1 MRVRI
6 TMTNSEDLGQAAEL
20 RRLPSPDRHSA
31 PTPLDV
37 RQAKFSTS
45 MRGYEKAEVNAFLL
59 ETADGYEQALRENE
73 RLRQDVIRLEASIR
87 QYRELEGALKGALMS
102 AQRVSDD
109 MKQNAQTAA
118 DAMRENAQRE
128 AARVVREAEG
138 RVELLMQRT
147 QSQLEDVQ
155 RAIDGLRAK
164 RRESEVQVEAIISN
178 LQNTLEFVRE
188 QDQRESRVVLMRPDE
203 AIPA

>member
-1 MRVRI
+1 MSNPEEFTPAVE
-6 TMTNSEDLGQAAEL
+6 T

-37 RQAKFSTS
+37 RQAKFNSA

-73 RLRQDVIRLEASIR
+73 RLRQDVFRLEASLT
-87 QYRELEGALKGALMS
+87 QYRELETTLKSALMS
-102 AQRVSDD
+102 AHKASDD
-109 MKQNAQTAA
+109 MKSTAQL
-118 DAMRENAQRE
+118 D
-128 AARVVREAEG
+128 AARIVRDAEG
-138 RVELLMQRT
+138 QVELLMQRT

-155 RAIDGLRAK
+155 REIDGMRLK
-164 RRESEVQVEAIISN
+164 RRESEVMLESIIAT

-188 QDQRESRVVLMRPDE
+188 QDQREGRLCSCGRGSIYPRNAV
-203 AIPA
+203 